1 MVNIV
6 VFKENGKVTIKMDG
20 HAGHG
25 KPGEDIVCA
34 GVSAI
39 IQTALL
45 GLNEISNNYPNHV
58 RYVEGGKYNENK

>member
-6 VFKENGKVTIKMDG
+6 VHKKSGKVTIDMEG

-39 IQTALL
+39 IQSALL
-45 GLNEISNNYPNHV
+45 GLEEISKNYPEHV
-58 RYVEGGKYNENK
+58 RYIEGGK